1 LLWMVEVVWL
11 KLRQR
16 LLVLR
21 LWPRKLSR
29 VWEVR
34 VKLGVGQR
42 GREVMGI
49 CLAGDRLRA
58 WVDDDDM
65 ALFEMLDESMKILEV
80 ETAAS
85 VISALRSIT

>member
-1 LLWMVEVVWL
+1 MVEVVRLQLGQW
-11 KLRQR
+11 

-21 LWPRKLSR
+21 LWPRNLSR

-34 VKLGVGQR
+34 IKLEVGRR

-49 CLAGDRLRA
+49 CLPRHRLRA

-65 ALFEMLDESMKILEV
+65 ALFEMLDQSMEILEV
-80 ETAAS
+80 ETAAR